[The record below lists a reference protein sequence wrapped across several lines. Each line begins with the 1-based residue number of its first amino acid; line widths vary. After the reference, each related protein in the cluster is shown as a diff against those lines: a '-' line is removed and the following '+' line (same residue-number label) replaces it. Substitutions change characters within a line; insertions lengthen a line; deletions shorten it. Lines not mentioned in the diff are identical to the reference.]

1 MKLVIALALVACWGS
16 FQVRAQGEDGGPPP
30 EMDPMSWSGP
40 AEGERRPWRNEEGNN
55 AINRGLHTLLTG
67 GSVGEAA
74 TDALTGVT
82 STTDTIIDMVG
93 GAALSIV
100 STVVGL
106 VFTPLG
112 LLLGIVL
119 MLLGVAGTVLS
130 VAGTVS
136 GIVGGLC
143 PVAVGLVG
151 TLLET
156 VMSTVGGILGGLGK
170 K

>member
-1 MKLVIALALVACWGS
+1 MKLIIALAFAVCAVS
-16 FQVRAQGEDGGPPP
+16 FQVRAQGDE
-30 EMDPMSWSGP
+30 
-40 AEGERRPWRNEEGNN
+40 AEGGAPPAADPDALREPVDPDWLNRKGND

-74 TDALTGVT
+74 TDVLTGVT
-82 STTDTIIDMVG
+82 STTDTIIDTVG
-93 GAALSIV
+93 KAALSIV

-119 MLLGVAGTVLS
+119 MLLGVGGTVLS

-151 TLLET
+151 TVLDT
-156 VMSTVGGILGGLGK
+156 VMTTVGSILGGLGK